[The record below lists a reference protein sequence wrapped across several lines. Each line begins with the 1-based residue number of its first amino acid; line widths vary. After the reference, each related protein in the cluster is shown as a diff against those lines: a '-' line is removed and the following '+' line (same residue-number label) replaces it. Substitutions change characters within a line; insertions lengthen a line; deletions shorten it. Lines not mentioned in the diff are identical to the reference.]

1 MYWYIIWICDIYI
14 YNEYLHKSH
23 KSVWWMVQ
31 IGYQYAAWRS
41 GWASWTFGGTASAS
55 TLLGPAALEQLWG
68 WTSGCAGTK
77 IFRLENLG
85 RHIDHIWSYCQF
97 AHMDVCLVCLQV
109 SIFWKF
115 YSNVRLVRRLEWLA
129 EQCWRHAV
137 FQGEARKYDA
147 LWCGCALAEIYIT
160 PCGTLEDS
168 GSPETTFADSVV

>member
-1 MYWYIIWICDIYI
+1 MQ
-14 YNEYLHKSH
+14 HG
-23 KSVWWMVQ
+23 VQ
-31 IGYQYAAWRS
+31 GGLPERLVARLLRQLFLALQHLSSCGVEHQDVRGPKYSDLGILG
-41 GWASWTFGGTASAS
+41 GILTTF
-55 TLLGPAALEQLWG
+55 
-68 WTSGCAGTK
+68 
-77 IFRLENLG
+77 
-85 RHIDHIWSYCQF
+85 DHIASLRMF
-97 AHMDVCLVCLQV
+97 MDVCLVCLQV